1 MTTLD
6 PANAKGTATV
16 ALRAPRGR
24 LPLPLRRRTPIPD
37 AVGPAVAPLLA
48 AHRSARPGADEAAL
62 LRGYEV
68 AERMHRGQ
76 SRKSGAPYITHPLA
90 VAMILAGLGMDT
102 TTLVAALL
110 HDTVEDTPYTLDE
123 LRADFG
129 EEVAVLVDGVTKLDG
144 GRWGERAEAETL
156 RKIVL
161 AAADDLRVLVVKL
174 ADRLHNLRTLGF
186 QPPHK
191 RRRIAEASHELLVP
205 FAERLGIHVLKREMD
220 DLAFAASDPE
230 AHAATERAVRA
241 ALAGA
246 GAAFGPALARLRPS
260 LAEHEIAGRVSV
272 RPSHL
277 YAVHRALEGDVAG
290 LRPCEAARLLLVVDG
305 PDQDCYIALGAV
317 HAALH
322 PIPGQV
328 RDFIAL
334 PKYNMYRSLHTRVIT
349 PDGDPVEVIIRTRA
363 MHPVAEYGIVE
374 HIRAAGPAGTV
385 TGRRDLVWLS
395 RLLAW
400 QSGAPSAEFLDG
412 LRADLAEGTVAV
424 LTASGELITLP
435 AGATA
440 LDFAYALGTATGGR
454 SIGALVNGR
463 LAPLSAELRSGN
475 VVEVITD
482 PEGVPSAEWLDFAV
496 TAAPRVHVQRWLAGR
511 GAEEAADAGRRRLV
525 RALATRRLDLLAVEA
540 RGGSLAVARELG
552 YPGIDEMYA
561 AVGVGSLGLDG
572 LLARLVRA

>member
-6 PANAKGTATV
+6 PANVKGTATV
-16 ALRAPRGR
+16 ALRAPRRR
-24 LPLPLRRRTPIPD
+24 LPLPLRRRAPALD
-37 AVGPAVAPLLA
+37 AVGPAVAPLLVAHRA
-48 AHRSARPGADEAAL
+48 AHPGGDEAAL

-68 AERMHRGQ
+68 AERLHRGQ
-76 SRKSGAPYITHPLA
+76 FRKSGAPYITHPLA

-129 EEVAVLVDGVTKLDG
+129 DEIAVLVDGVTKLDG
-144 GRWGERAEAETL
+144 GRWGDRAEAETF

-191 RRRIAEASHELLVP
+191 RRRIAKASHELLVP
-205 FAERLGIHVLKREMD
+205 FAERLGIHALKREMD

-230 AHAATERAVRA
+230 AHAVTGRAVRA

-246 GAAFGPALARLRPS
+246 EAAFGPALARLRPS
-260 LAEHEIAGRVSV
+260 LARHDITGRVTI
-272 RPSHL
+272 RASHL

-290 LRPCEAARLLLVVDG
+290 LRPCEAARLLVVVDG
-305 PDQDCYIALGAV
+305 TDQDCYVALGAV

-334 PKYNMYRSLHTRVIT
+334 PKDNMYRSLHTRVIT
-349 PDGDPVEVIIRTRA
+349 PDGDAVEVIIRTRA

-374 HIRAAGPAGTV
+374 HIRSAGPAGTV

-424 LTASGELITLP
+424 LTPSGELITLP
-435 AGATA
+435 EGATA

-482 PEGVPSAEWLDFAV
+482 PEGVPSAEWLDYAV

-511 GAEEAADAGRRRLV
+511 RTEEAADAGRRRLV
-525 RALATRRLDLLAVEA
+525 RALADRRLDLLAVEA
-540 RGGSLAVARELG
+540 HGDSLAVARELG
-552 YPGIDEMYA
+552 YAEIDEMYA
-561 AVGVGSLGLDG
+561 AVGVGTLRLDD
-572 LLARLVRA
+572 LLAHFTRP